1 MLYYRPPGV
10 DVWEVGFTFCFPVMR
25 ALVVAA
31 KYGYYTDAECAADTG
46 IGGKNYEVEDRMNK
60 KLASNWVCNLHD
72 QLYSV
77 IVEELYETSV
87 RVDCDLSQ
95 ALFDVG
101 APAAVAVWAEAKA
114 TLATALEQ
122 ASKTGPGFASEKV
135 ERQKWGHY
143 QDLQLKVFGPA
154 AVVEATVQKGQLPA
168 SLMAWKCAC
177 DCYYVDPCSGRRR
190 FFGLLLTSLAMS
202 SIAPVCRLL
211 LAFGGT
217 GPEKAVLG
225 LGMWGSGAGFFLMLL
240 YVVAPR
246 WDHASRYRAAQ
257 FMCDLMGDGVSVK
270 AASPSA
276 PAAEADEAEDAM
288 ASGDAGRAEAA
299 RRPRDASS
307 SWQGAPAEVRLLL
320 DPTAAGSVACAGEF
334 GHSFYLRFQVYSF
347 LLFGGSCAFVGA
359 MTFTSKSGGT
369 MDTVAFVHVMSRVVA
384 LVCAV
389 LMQVASGYMFEPTH
403 RVPGEATVLSFK
415 GSDHC
420 LSFCFSAFPCGSA
433 ALTSDTC
440 CKQHEPH
447 GPRDEEPAGAG
458 EDLDPE
464 PALGPAG
471 REPVAGGA
479 RAHGPV
485 LRAAGLGRH
494 GPVLRAAG
502 LGRTSPAS
510 CWTPSCWTRSCWTRK

>member
-1 MLYYRPPGV
+1 VAANRNLTPFKKFPLGLGTMIGDVLLLAPYASFALWLYYRPPGV

-31 KYGYYTDAECAADTG
+31 KYGYYTDAECAVDTG
-46 IGGKNYEVEDRMNK
+46 FGGKNYEVEDRMNK

-77 IVEELYETSV
+77 MLEELYETSV

-95 ALFDVG
+95 ASFDVG

-135 ERQKWGHY
+135 ERQKWGHH

-177 DCYYVDPCSGRRR
+177 DCYYVDPRSGRRR

-211 LAFGGT
+211 LGRSAFGDT

-307 SWQGAPAEVRLLL
+307 SWQGPPAEVRLLL
-320 DPTAAGSVACAGEF
+320 DMRNAQNVLAWSLVRRSVACAGEF

-389 LMQVASGYMFEPTH
+389 LMQVASGYSTNRMGPEMKSLLV
-403 RVPGEATVLSFK
+403 REKISIQSQLSGRLAASLSQEVRERMDQSCELLDSVGE
-415 GSDHC
+415 
-420 LSFCFSAFPCGSA
+420 
-433 ALTSDTC
+433 
-440 CKQHEPH
+440 QI
-447 GPRDEEPAGAG
+447 
-458 EDLDPE
+458 DLD
-464 PALGPAG
+464 
-471 REPVAGGA
+471 
-479 RAHGPV
+479 
-485 LRAAGLGRH
+485 
-494 GPVLRAAG
+494 
-502 LGRTSPAS
+502 SS
-510 CWTPSCWTRSCWTRK
+510 CKPTRSVRPTC